1 VALDGEAWVEVDA
14 MSGLTLPA
22 TVTRISPTATIQSGV
37 VNYEVKVEIQSMEAV
52 VREVRENR
60 QQAMADLAEGEIP
73 PPLQAAID
81 EGRMT
86 QEQVEEIMKQRQE
99 MIEQGITPTGP
110 PAGFGGGFGGGTADG
125 AAGATVERQTPMAA
139 MEDFQL
145 REGLTVTVTI
155 LIDEAT
161 DVLLVP
167 NAAISTTGM
176 QSTVEVQL
184 ASGETETRTVQTGL
198 SDWQFTEIT
207 EGLAEGEQ
215 VLVPQGTNVTPTTSS
230 QGRPGGFMMFG
241 PPRR

>member
-1 VALDGEAWVEVDA
+1 
-14 MSGLTLPA
+14 
-22 TVTRISPTATIQSGV
+22 
-37 VNYEVKVEIQSMEAV
+37 
-52 VREVRENR
+52 
-60 QQAMADLAEGEIP
+60 
-73 PPLQAAID
+73 
-81 EGRMT
+81 
-86 QEQVEEIMKQRQE
+86 MKQRQE

-110 PAGFGGGFGGGTADG
+110 PAGFGGGFGSGTADG
-125 AAGATVERQTPMAA
+125 ATGATVERQTPMAA

-167 NAAISTTGM
+167 NAAVTTTGM
-176 QSTVEVQL
+176 QSTVEVLL

-215 VLVPQGTNVTPTTSS
+215 VLVPQGTATVSTTSS
-230 QGRPGGFMMFG
+230 QRPGGIMMFGG